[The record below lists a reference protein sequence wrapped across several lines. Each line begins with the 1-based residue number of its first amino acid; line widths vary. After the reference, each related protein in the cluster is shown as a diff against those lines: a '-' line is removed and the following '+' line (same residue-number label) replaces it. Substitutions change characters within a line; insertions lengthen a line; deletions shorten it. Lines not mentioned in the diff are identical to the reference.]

1 MNQRRLF
8 KVRLHRITVS
18 HPQPKP
24 RCVDVVQRARQE
36 IERPVTE
43 AERRRMTAD
52 YLARRA
58 GQVGGLFGQ

>member
-8 KVRLHRITVS
+8 KVRLHRIAVS
-18 HPQPKP
+18 HPQPAK
-24 RCVDVVQRARQE
+24 RDVSALEKARQE
-36 IERPVTE
+36 LQRPVSE

>member
-8 KVRLHRITVS
+8 KVRLHRIAVS

-24 RCVDVVQRARQE
+24 RDVTAAERARQE
-36 IERPVTE
+36 LQRPVGE